1 MERPDRQQ
9 PDSSRQRLGIALG
22 AGGARGFAHVGVLK
36 VLERHGI
43 VPDVVAGA
51 SMGAMV
57 GAAYAAGLS
66 PREIERFIL
75 KTSILELIEFDRSGM
90 AVFSTRRIG
99 GLIRTAIGDPDFRD
113 LARPFAVVAGSVGR
127 GHLVV
132 LHEGSVVEAVL
143 ASIAL
148 PGIFTPGR
156 HGDDYLFDGGIIE
169 SVPCDAARRLGAA
182 RVIAVDLS
190 LGWVNPF
197 QCEPVRTA
205 ARTFLRYFPPPRA
218 GEKPGLA
225 GVLLRMVDVLS
236 GPPSPQPTAD
246 VMLQPRFGN
255 ITPNH
260 FHLAREC
267 IAIGENIAL
276 ERVADLLACAGLRV
290 PGGDRHAREP
300 SSTATAQVAPAVPEH
315 DGVPAPRDTETGAD
329 ALLSPETS

>member
-1 MERPDRQQ
+1 MQRPDGQGGGLTRE
-9 PDSSRQRLGIALG
+9 RLGLALG

-57 GAAYAAGLS
+57 GAAYAAGLT
-66 PREIERFIL
+66 PHQIEQFIL
-75 KTSILELIEFDRSGM
+75 KTRILELIEFDRTGM

-99 GLIRTAIGDPDFRD
+99 ALIRGAIGDLDFRD
-113 LARPFAVVAGSVGR
+113 LARPLAVVAGSVGHGR
-127 GHLVV
+127 LVV
-132 LHEGSVVEAVL
+132 LQEGSVVEAVL

-156 HGDDYLFDGGIIE
+156 HGDDYLFDGGILE
-169 SVPCDAARRLGAA
+169 PVPCDATRRLGAS

-197 QCEPVRTA
+197 QAEPVRTA
-205 ARTFLRYFPPPRA
+205 ARTLLRYFPPPRV
-218 GEKPGLA
+218 GQKPGFA

-236 GPPSPQPTAD
+236 GPPCPQPVAD
-246 VMLQPRFGN
+246 VMLQPRFGH

-267 IAIGENIAL
+267 IAIGEQIAL
-276 ERVADLLACAGLRV
+276 ERVADLLACAGLSGLGSGRH
-290 PGGDRHAREP
+290 GAERGDDSRR
-300 SSTATAQVAPAVPEH
+300 SSSE
-315 DGVPAPRDTETGAD
+315 G
-329 ALLSPETS
+329 S